1 MMRSL
6 MSDRP
11 SLFVLREPHA
21 TGQELKAHYF
31 LQATGARPGLSNSSQ
46 DLFQF
51 GVAPRL
57 GSDHPL
63 ASAVNQALAPE
74 KSTFFEEVDNLA
86 ALITHVLPALIA
98 SRRYAQTLTFWS
110 VNCATGQQT
119 YSLAIALAE
128 LCPQLA
134 NWNVEI
140 VASDGDARVLER
152 ARLGIYA
159 SSEVQCGLRTEWLL
173 RHFEHVQTDR
183 GWLFSSRLRE
193 RIRWLQLDLSQSCSP
208 VGVSD
213 IVICHRQP
221 DERECDQRLGR
232 VLLGRLTDQLASDGF
247 LLLPA
252 PDSTFDH
259 WPGWERVHAAVPNAY
274 RRVKLEP
281 SLLSA

>member
-1 MMRSL
+1 
-6 MSDRP
+6 MSDRS

-46 DLFQF
+46 GLFQF
-51 GVAPRL
+51 GVAPHR

-98 SRRYAQTLTFWS
+98 SRRYAQTLRFWS

-128 LCPQLA
+128 LCPELA

-140 VASDGDARVLER
+140 VASDGDARALER

-159 SSEVQCGLRTEWLL
+159 PSEVQRGLPTEWLVC
-173 RHFEHVQTDR
+173 HFEQLPADR
-183 GWLFSSRLRE
+183 GWIFSSQLRE
-193 RIRWLQLDLSQSCSP
+193 RIRWLQLDLSQSCAP
-208 VGVSD
+208 VGVAD
-213 IVICHRQP
+213 IVIYHRQP
-221 DERECDQRLGR
+221 DERECDQGLGR
-232 VLLGRLTDQLASDGF
+232 ALLGRLTDQLASDGF
-247 LLLPA
+247 LILPA

-259 WPGWERVHAAVPNAY
+259 RPGWEPVSAAVPNVY
-274 RRVKLEP
+274 RRVKREP